1 MKSVFTS
8 NQGVTEFF
16 VALEGT
22 RRNYFR
28 AEMEALL
35 RELDDE
41 LDGVKPIWIKFH
53 VSDVVNQK
61 KEIDDMMS
69 DRWCLY
75 SVIGQAPTNGS
86 RVSLEAYA
94 LSDGDVVYEGAD
106 EATVTVSLKN
116 YRLMYFHTPKLYSPG
131 SYGQM
136 TDELEAA
143 VGKLAIADGTLE
155 ENLQRTWIYCR
166 DIDNNYA
173 GLVVARRKFFAD
185 NGLTADTHFIASTG
199 IEGKSD
205 PFDRLVRMDSVALF
219 GHRREQ
225 VTYMSALDHLNP
237 THEYGVTFER
247 ATRLTF
253 GDRSRYY
260 ISGTASIDKNGQI
273 VHPGNVG
280 RQAERML
287 ENINALLT
295 NYDASLADLKLAVVY
310 LRDPADDAIVEH
322 ILSKRLPFDLPRIM
336 VHGAVCRPGWL
347 VEMEGVA
354 VNGNGDASFEPFV

>member
-8 NQGVTEFF
+8 NQGVAEIF

-22 RRNYFR
+22 CHNSFR

-35 RELDDE
+35 RELDGE
-41 LDGVKPIWIKFH
+41 LDGAKLVWIKFH

-61 KEIDDMMS
+61 KIIDDVMS
-69 DRWCLY
+69 NGKCLY
-75 SVIGQAPTNGS
+75 SVIGQAPVNGS

-94 LSDGDVVYEGAD
+94 LSDGDVSYAGAD
-106 EATVTVSLKN
+106 EATVSVALNN
-116 YRLMYFHTPKLYSPG
+116 YRLMYFHTPKLESKG
-131 SYGQM
+131 SYDQM
-136 TDELEAA
+136 AEEFKAA
-143 VGKLAIADGTLE
+143 DCKLAAAGGTLE
-155 ENLQRTWIYCR
+155 ENMQRTWIYCR

-173 GLVVARRKFFAD
+173 GLVVARREHFAR

-219 GHRREQ
+219 GHKREQ

-253 GDRSRYY
+253 GDRSKYY
-260 ISGTASIDKNGQI
+260 VSGTASIDKNGQI
-273 VHPGNVG
+273 VHPGDVG

-287 ENINALLT
+287 ENINALLS
-295 NYDASLADLKLAVVY
+295 NYDAALEDLKLAVVY
-310 LRDPADDAIVEH
+310 LRDPADAAIVEGV
-322 ILSKRLPFDLPRIM
+322 LSKRLPANLPRIM
-336 VHGAVCRPGWL
+336 VNGSVCRPGWL

-354 VNGNGDASFEPFV
+354 VNGKANGVFAPFA

>member
-8 NQGVTEFF
+8 NQGVAETF

-22 RRNYFR
+22 PRGCFR
-28 AEMEALL
+28 EETEALL
-35 RELDDE
+35 NKLEGE
-41 LDGVKPIWIKFH
+41 LDGAKLVWIKFH

-61 KEIDDMMS
+61 KIIDDVMA
-69 DRWCLY
+69 DGCCLY

-94 LSDGDVVYEGAD
+94 LSGGGVSYSGAD
-106 EATVTVSLKN
+106 EATVTVALKN
-116 YRLMYFHTPKLYSPG
+116 YRLMYFHTPKLAGKG
-131 SYGQM
+131 SYDQM
-136 TDELEAA
+136 AEEFAA
-143 VGKLAIADGTLE
+143 ADKKLAAAGGTLE
-155 ENLQRTWIYCR
+155 ANLQRTWIYCR
-166 DIDNNYA
+166 DIDNNYS
-173 GLVVARRKFFAD
+173 GLVVARREHFAR

-237 THEYGVTFER
+237 THQYGVTFER

-260 ISGTASIDKNGQI
+260 VSGTASIDKNGQI
-273 VHPGNVG
+273 VHPGDVG
-280 RQAERML
+280 RQAERMM
-287 ENINALLT
+287 ENVNALLS
-295 NYDASLADLKLAVVY
+295 NYDASLADLQLAVVY
-310 LRDPADDAIVEH
+310 LRDPADAAIVEE
-322 ILSKRLPFDLPRIM
+322 ILSKRLPADLPRIM
-336 VHGAVCRPGWL
+336 VNGAVCRPGWL

-354 VNGNGDASFEPFV
+354 VNGKGDATFSPFA

>member
-1 MKSVFTS
+1 MKSVFTC
-8 NQGVTEFF
+8 NQGVTETF

-22 RRNYFR
+22 RYNNFR
-28 AEMEALL
+28 AETEALL
-35 RELDDE
+35 YKLEDE
-41 LDGVKPIWIKFH
+41 LDGAKPVWIKFH

-61 KEIDDMMS
+61 KEIDDIMS
-69 DRWCLY
+69 DRRCLY

-94 LSDGDVVYEGAD
+94 LSGGDVSYSGAD
-106 EATVTVSLKN
+106 AATVTVSLKN
-116 YRLMYFHTPKLYSPG
+116 YRLMYFHTPKLESKG
-131 SYGQM
+131 SYDQM
-136 TDELEAA
+136 AEEFTAA
-143 VGKLAIADGTLE
+143 DRKLAAAGGTLE
-155 ENLQRTWIYCR
+155 ANLQRTWIYCR

-173 GLVVARRKFFAD
+173 GLVVARREHFAR
-185 NGLTADTHFIASTG
+185 NGLTVDTHFIASTG

-219 GHRREQ
+219 GHKREQ

-253 GDRSRYY
+253 GDRSKYY

-273 VHPGNVG
+273 VHPGDVG

-287 ENINALLT
+287 ENINALLS
-295 NYDASLADLKLAVVY
+295 NYDAALEDLKLAVVY
-310 LRDPADDAIVEH
+310 LRDPADAAIVEGV
-322 ILSKRLPFDLPRIM
+322 LSKRLPANLPRIM
-336 VHGAVCRPGWL
+336 VNGAVCRPGWL

-354 VNGNGDASFEPFV
+354 VNGRANGAYAPFV

>member
-8 NQGVTEFF
+8 NQGVAEIF

-22 RRNYFR
+22 RHNHFR
-28 AEMEALL
+28 TETKSLL

-41 LDGVKPIWIKFH
+41 LDGVKPVWIKFH

-61 KEIDDMMS
+61 KEIDDIMS
-69 DRWCLY
+69 DRRCLY

-94 LSDGDVVYEGAD
+94 LSDGDVSVAESM
-106 EATVTVSLKN
+106 VTVALKN
-116 YRLMYFHTPKLYSPG
+116 YRLMYFHTPTLESKG
-131 SYGQM
+131 SYDQM
-136 TDELEAA
+136 AEEFKAA
-143 VGKLAIADGTLE
+143 DQKLAAAGGTLE
-155 ENLQRTWIYCR
+155 ANLQRTWIYCR

-173 GLVVARRKFFAD
+173 GLVVARREHFAR

-219 GHRREQ
+219 GHQREQ

-260 ISGTASIDKNGQI
+260 VSGTASIDKNGQI
-273 VHPGNVG
+273 VHPGDVG

-287 ENINALLT
+287 ENINALLS

-310 LRDPADDAIVEH
+310 LRDPADDAIVEN
-322 ILSKRLPFDLPRIM
+322 ILSKRLPADLPRIM

-354 VNGNGDASFEPFV
+354 VNGNGDASFAPFA

>member
-8 NQGVTEFF
+8 NQGVTETF

-22 RRNYFR
+22 RYNNFR
-28 AEMEALL
+28 AETEALL
-35 RELDDE
+35 HKLEDE
-41 LDGVKPIWIKFH
+41 LDGAKPVWIKFH

-61 KEIDDMMS
+61 KEIDDIMS
-69 DRWCLY
+69 DRRCLY

-94 LSDGDVVYEGAD
+94 LSDGDVSVAESM
-106 EATVTVSLKN
+106 VTVALKN
-116 YRLMYFHTPKLYSPG
+116 YRLMYFHTPTLESKG
-131 SYGQM
+131 SYDQM
-136 TDELEAA
+136 AEEFKAA
-143 VGKLAIADGTLE
+143 DQKLAAAGGTLE
-155 ENLQRTWIYCR
+155 ANLQRTWIYCR

-173 GLVVARRKFFAD
+173 GLVVARREHFAR

-219 GHRREQ
+219 GHQREQ

-260 ISGTASIDKNGQI
+260 VSGTASIDKNGQI
-273 VHPGNVG
+273 VHPGDVG

-287 ENINALLT
+287 ENINALLS

-310 LRDPADDAIVEH
+310 LRDPADDAIVEN
-322 ILSKRLPFDLPRIM
+322 ILSKRLPADLPRIM

-354 VNGNGDASFEPFV
+354 VNGNGDASFAPFA

>member
-8 NQGVTEFF
+8 NQGVTETF

-22 RRNYFR
+22 RYNNFR
-28 AEMEALL
+28 AETEALL
-35 RELDDE
+35 HKLEDE
-41 LDGVKPIWIKFH
+41 LDGAKPVWIKFH

-61 KEIDDMMS
+61 KEIDDIMS
-69 DRWCLY
+69 DRRCLY

-94 LSDGDVVYEGAD
+94 LSDGDVSVAESM
-106 EATVTVSLKN
+106 VTVALKN
-116 YRLMYFHTPKLYSPG
+116 YRLMYFHTPTLESKG
-131 SYGQM
+131 SYDQM
-136 TDELEAA
+136 AEEFKAA
-143 VGKLAIADGTLE
+143 DQKLAAAGGTLE
-155 ENLQRTWIYCR
+155 ANLQRTWIYCR

-173 GLVVARRKFFAD
+173 GLVVARREHFAR

-219 GHRREQ
+219 GHQREQ

-260 ISGTASIDKNGQI
+260 VSGTASIDKNGQI
-273 VHPGNVG
+273 VHPGDVG

-287 ENINALLT
+287 ENINALLS

-310 LRDPADDAIVEH
+310 LRDPADDAIVEN
-322 ILSKRLPFDLPRIM
+322 ILSKRLPADLPRIM

-354 VNGNGDASFEPFV
+354 VNGNGDAYFAPFA

>member
-8 NQGVTEFF
+8 NQGVTETF

-22 RRNYFR
+22 RYNNFR
-28 AEMEALL
+28 AETEALL
-35 RELDDE
+35 HKLEDE
-41 LDGVKPIWIKFH
+41 LDGAKPVWIKFH

-61 KEIDDMMS
+61 KEIDDIMS
-69 DRWCLY
+69 DRRCLY

-94 LSDGDVVYEGAD
+94 LSDGDVSVAG
-106 EATVTVSLKN
+106 TMVTVALKN
-116 YRLMYFHTPKLYSPG
+116 YRLMYFHTPTLESKG
-131 SYGQM
+131 SYDQM
-136 TDELEAA
+136 AEEFKAA
-143 VGKLAIADGTLE
+143 DQKLAAAGGTLE
-155 ENLQRTWIYCR
+155 ANLQRTWIYCR

-173 GLVVARRKFFAD
+173 GLVVARREHFAR

-260 ISGTASIDKNGQI
+260 VSGTASIDKNGQI
-273 VHPGNVG
+273 VHPGDVG

-287 ENINALLT
+287 ENINALLS

-310 LRDPADDAIVEH
+310 LRDPADDAIVEN
-322 ILSKRLPFDLPRIM
+322 ILSKRLPADLPRIM

-354 VNGNGDASFEPFV
+354 VNGNGDASFAPFA

>member
-8 NQGVTEFF
+8 DQGVAEIF

-22 RRNYFR
+22 CHNSFR

-35 RELDDE
+35 RELDGE
-41 LDGVKPIWIKFH
+41 LDGAKPVWIKFH

-61 KEIDDMMS
+61 RVIDDMMS
-69 DRWCLY
+69 NGKCLY
-75 SVIGQAPTNGS
+75 SVIGQAPVNGS

-94 LSDGDVVYEGAD
+94 LSDGDVSYAGAD
-106 EATVTVSLKN
+106 EATVTVALKN
-116 YRLMYFHTPKLYSPG
+116 YRLMYFHTPKLESKG
-131 SYGQM
+131 SYDQM
-136 TDELEAA
+136 AEEFAA
-143 VGKLAIADGTLE
+143 ADRKLSAAGGTLE
-155 ENLQRTWIYCR
+155 ENMQRTWIYCR

-173 GLVVARRKFFAD
+173 GLVVARRKYFA
-185 NGLTADTHFIASTG
+185 NSGLTVDTHFIASTG

-205 PFDRLVRMDSVALF
+205 PFDRLVRMESVALF
-219 GHRREQ
+219 GHKREQ

-253 GDRSRYY
+253 GDRSKYY

-273 VHPGNVG
+273 VHPGDVG

-287 ENINALLT
+287 ENINALLS
-295 NYDASLADLKLAVVY
+295 NYDAALEDLKLAVVY
-310 LRDPADDAIVEH
+310 LRDPADAAIVEGV
-322 ILSKRLPFDLPRIM
+322 LSKRLPANLPRIM
-336 VHGAVCRPGWL
+336 VNGAVCRPGWL

-354 VNGNGDASFEPFV
+354 VNGRANGAYAPFV

>member
-8 NQGVTEFF
+8 NQGVAEIF
-16 VALEGT
+16 VALEGL
-22 RRNYFR
+22 RHNDFR
-28 AEMEALL
+28 EETEALL
-35 RELDDE
+35 QKLDDE
-41 LDGVKPIWIKFH
+41 LDGAKPVWIKFH

-61 KEIDDMMS
+61 SVIDDVMS
-69 DRWCLY
+69 GGKCLY

-94 LSDGDVVYEGAD
+94 LSDGDISYAGAD
-106 EATVTVSLKN
+106 EATVIVNLKN
-116 YRLMYFHTPKLYSPG
+116 YRLMYFHTPKLEGKG
-131 SYGQM
+131 SYDQM
-136 TDELEAA
+136 AEEFAVADRKLTAA
-143 VGKLAIADGTLE
+143 GGTLE
-155 ENLQRTWIYCR
+155 ANMQRTWIYCR

-173 GLVVARRKFFAD
+173 GLVVARREHFAR

-253 GDRSRYY
+253 GDRSKYY
-260 ISGTASIDKNGQI
+260 VSGTASIDKNGQI
-273 VHPGNVG
+273 VHPGDVG

-287 ENINALLT
+287 ENINALLS
-295 NYDASLADLKLAVVY
+295 NYDAALKGLKLAVVY
-310 LRDPADDAIVEH
+310 LRDPADAAIVEDV
-322 ILSKRLPFDLPRIM
+322 LSKCLPVDLPRIM

-354 VNGNGDASFEPFV
+354 VKGNGDASFAPFV

>member
-8 NQGVTEFF
+8 NQGVAEIF

-22 RRNYFR
+22 CHNSFR

-35 RELDDE
+35 RELDGE
-41 LDGVKPIWIKFH
+41 LDGAKPVWIKFH

-61 KEIDDMMS
+61 RVIDDMMS
-69 DRWCLY
+69 NGKCLY

-86 RVSLEAYA
+86 RVSCEVYA
-94 LSDGDVVYEGAD
+94 LSSGDVSYAGAD
-106 EATVTVSLKN
+106 EATVTVALKN
-116 YRLMYFHTPKLYSPG
+116 YRLMYFHTPILESKG
-131 SYGQM
+131 SYDQM
-136 TDELEAA
+136 AEEFNAA
-143 VGKLAIADGTLE
+143 DRKLAAAGGTLE
-155 ENLQRTWIYCR
+155 ANMQRTWIYCR

-173 GLVVARRKFFAD
+173 GLVVARREYFAR

-219 GHRREQ
+219 GHQREQ

-253 GDRSRYY
+253 GDRSKYY
-260 ISGTASIDKNGQI
+260 VSGTASIDKNGQI
-273 VHPGNVG
+273 VHPGDVG

-287 ENINALLT
+287 ENINALLS
-295 NYDASLADLKLAVVY
+295 NYEAAMDDLKLAVVY
-310 LRDPADDAIVEH
+310 LRDPADAAIVED
-322 ILSKRLPFDLPRIM
+322 ILSKRLPADLPRIM
-336 VHGAVCRPGWL
+336 VHGSVCRPGWL

-354 VNGNGDASFEPFV
+354 VNGKGNGAFALFA

>member
-8 NQGVTEFF
+8 NQGVAEIF

-22 RRNYFR
+22 CHNSFR

-35 RELDDE
+35 RELDGE
-41 LDGVKPIWIKFH
+41 LDGAKLVWIKFH

-61 KEIDDMMS
+61 KIIDDVMA
-69 DRWCLY
+69 DGCCLY
-75 SVIGQAPTNGS
+75 SVIGQAPVNGS

-94 LSDGDVVYEGAD
+94 LSDGDISYAGAD
-106 EATVTVSLKN
+106 EATVSVALKN
-116 YRLMYFHTPKLYSPG
+116 YRLMYFHTPKLSGKG
-131 SYGQM
+131 SYDQM
-136 TDELEAA
+136 AEEFAA
-143 VGKLAIADGTLE
+143 ADRKLAAAGGTLE
-155 ENLQRTWIYCR
+155 ENMQRTWIYCR

-173 GLVVARRKFFAD
+173 GLVVARREHFAR

-219 GHRREQ
+219 GHKREQ

-253 GDRSRYY
+253 GDRSKYY
-260 ISGTASIDKNGQI
+260 VSGTASIDKNGQI
-273 VHPGNVG
+273 VHPGDVG

-287 ENINALLT
+287 ENINALLS
-295 NYDASLADLKLAVVY
+295 NYDAALEDLKLAVVY
-310 LRDPADDAIVEH
+310 LRDPADAAIVEGV
-322 ILSKRLPFDLPRIM
+322 LSKRLPAYLPRIM
-336 VHGAVCRPGWL
+336 VNGSVCRPGWL

-354 VNGNGDASFEPFV
+354 VNGKANGVFAPFA

>member
-8 NQGVTEFF
+8 NQGVAEIF
-16 VALEGT
+16 VALEGL
-22 RRNYFR
+22 RHNDFR
-28 AEMEALL
+28 EETEALL
-35 RELDDE
+35 QKLDDE
-41 LDGVKPIWIKFH
+41 LDGAKPVWIKFH

-61 KEIDDMMS
+61 SVIDDVMS
-69 DRWCLY
+69 GGKCLY

-94 LSDGDVVYEGAD
+94 LSDGDISYAGAD
-106 EATVTVSLKN
+106 EATVIVNLKN
-116 YRLMYFHTPKLYSPG
+116 YRLMYFHTPKLEGKG
-131 SYGQM
+131 SYDQM
-136 TDELEAA
+136 AEEFAVADRKLTAA
-143 VGKLAIADGTLE
+143 GGTLE
-155 ENLQRTWIYCR
+155 ANMQRTWIYCR

-173 GLVVARRKFFAD
+173 GLVVARREHFAR

-253 GDRSRYY
+253 GDRSKYY
-260 ISGTASIDKNGQI
+260 VSGTASIDKNGQI
-273 VHPGNVG
+273 VHPGDVG
-280 RQAERML
+280 RRKQAGIRHGSVRDFQILRIVRGKMEH
-287 ENINALLT
+287 AVLLQ
-295 NYDASLADLKLAVVY
+295 DAGELHHDVRGVGEY
-310 LRDPADDAIVEH
+310 
-322 ILSKRLPFDLPRIM
+322 KR
-336 VHGAVCRPGWL
+336 
-347 VEMEGVA
+347 VA
-354 VNGNGDASFEPFV
+354 VQL

>member
-8 NQGVTEFF
+8 KQGVAENF
-16 VALEGT
+16 VALEGL
-22 RRNYFR
+22 RRNDFC
-28 AEMEALL
+28 EETEALL
-35 RELDDE
+35 QKLDDE
-41 LDGVKPIWIKFH
+41 LDGAKPVWIKFH

-61 KEIDDMMS
+61 SVVDDVMS
-69 DRWCLY
+69 GGKCLY
-75 SVIGQAPTNGS
+75 SGIGQAPVNGS
-86 RVSLEAYA
+86 RISLEAYA
-94 LSDGDVVYEGAD
+94 LSDGDISYAGAD
-106 EATVTVSLKN
+106 EATVTVTLKN
-116 YRLMYFHTPKLYSPG
+116 YRLMYFHTPKLEGKG
-131 SYGQM
+131 SYDQM
-136 TDELEAA
+136 AEEFA
-143 VGKLAIADGTLE
+143 VADRKLAAAGGTLE
-155 ENLQRTWIYCR
+155 ANMQRTWIYCR

-173 GLVVARRKFFAD
+173 GLVVARREHFAR

-253 GDRSRYY
+253 GDRSKYY
-260 ISGTASIDKNGQI
+260 VSGTASIDKNGQI
-273 VHPGNVG
+273 VHPGDVG

-287 ENINALLT
+287 ENINALLS
-295 NYDASLADLKLAVVY
+295 NYDAALEDLKLAVVY
-310 LRDPADDAIVEH
+310 LRDPADAAIVEGV
-322 ILSKRLPFDLPRIM
+322 LSKRLPANLPRVM

-354 VNGNGDASFEPFV
+354 VNGKGNGAFAPFA

>member
-8 NQGVTEFF
+8 NQGVAEIF

-22 RRNYFR
+22 RRNCFR

-41 LDGVKPIWIKFH
+41 LDGVKPVWIKFH

-61 KEIDDMMS
+61 SVIDDMMS
-69 DRWCLY
+69 GRQCLY

-94 LSDGDVVYEGAD
+94 LSDGDVAYAGAG
-106 EATVTVSLKN
+106 EATVTVSLVN
-116 YRLMYFHTPKLYSPG
+116 YRLMYFHTPTLESKG
-131 SYGQM
+131 SYDQM
-136 TDELEAA
+136 AEEFKAADRKLAA
-143 VGKLAIADGTLE
+143 VGGTLE
-155 ENLQRTWIYCR
+155 ANMQRTWIYCR

-173 GLVVARRKFFAD
+173 GLVVARREHFAR

-273 VHPGNVG
+273 VHPGDVG
-280 RQAERML
+280 RQVERML
-287 ENINALLT
+287 ENINALLS
-295 NYDASLADLKLAVVY
+295 NYDASLVDLKLAVVY
-310 LRDPADDAIVEH
+310 LRDPADVATVESV
-322 ILSKRLPFDLPRIM
+322 LSKRLPAELPRIM

-354 VNGNGDASFEPFV
+354 VNGKGDASFAPFV

>member
-8 NQGVTEFF
+8 NQGVAEIF

-22 RRNYFR
+22 RRNCFL
-28 AEMEALL
+28 AEIEALL

-41 LDGVKPIWIKFH
+41 LDDVKPVWIKYH

-61 KEIDDMMS
+61 REIDDVMS
-69 DRWCLY
+69 DRRCLY

-94 LSDGDVVYEGAD
+94 LSDGDVSYAGAD
-106 EATVTVSLKN
+106 EATVSVALKN
-116 YRLMYFHTPKLYSPG
+116 YRLMYFHTPKLESKG

-136 TDELEAA
+136 AEEFKAA
-143 VGKLAIADGTLE
+143 DRKLAAAGGTLE
-155 ENLQRTWIYCR
+155 ANMQRTWIYCR

-173 GLVVARRKFFAD
+173 GLVVARREHFAR

-219 GHRREQ
+219 GHQREQ
-225 VTYMSALDHLNP
+225 VTYMSALEHLNP

-273 VHPGNVG
+273 VHPGDVG

-287 ENINALLT
+287 ENIHALLS

-310 LRDPADDAIVEH
+310 LRDPADDAIVED
-322 ILSKRLPFDLPRIM
+322 ILSKRLPADLPRIM

-354 VNGNGDASFEPFV
+354 VNAKGDTSFTPFV

>member
-8 NQGVTEFF
+8 NQGVAEIF

-22 RRNYFR
+22 RRNCFR

-41 LDGVKPIWIKFH
+41 LDGVKPVWIKFH

-61 KEIDDMMS
+61 SVIDDMMS
-69 DRWCLY
+69 GRQCLY

-94 LSDGDVVYEGAD
+94 LSDGDVAYAGAG
-106 EATVTVSLKN
+106 EATVTVSLVN
-116 YRLMYFHTPKLYSPG
+116 YRLMYFHTPTLESKG
-131 SYGQM
+131 SYDQM
-136 TDELEAA
+136 AEEFKAADRKLAA
-143 VGKLAIADGTLE
+143 VGGTLE
-155 ENLQRTWIYCR
+155 ANMQRTWIYCR

-173 GLVVARRKFFAD
+173 GLVVARREHFAR

-273 VHPGNVG
+273 VHPGDVG

-287 ENINALLT
+287 ENINALLS
-295 NYDASLADLKLAVVY
+295 NYDASLVDLKLAVVY
-310 LRDPADDAIVEH
+310 LRDPADVATVESV
-322 ILSKRLPFDLPRIM
+322 LSKRLPAELPRIM

-354 VNGNGDASFEPFV
+354 VNGKGDASFAPFV

>member
-1 MKSVFTS
+1 MKSVFTC
-8 NQGVTEFF
+8 NQGVTETF

-22 RRNYFR
+22 RYNNFR
-28 AEMEALL
+28 AETEALL
-35 RELDDE
+35 HEMDDE
-41 LDGVKPIWIKFH
+41 LDGAKLVWIKFH

-61 KEIDDMMS
+61 KEIDDIMS
-69 DRWCLY
+69 DRRCLY

-94 LSDGDVVYEGAD
+94 LSGGDVSYAESM
-106 EATVTVSLKN
+106 VTVALKN
-116 YRLMYFHTPKLYSPG
+116 YRLMYFHTPTLESKG
-131 SYGQM
+131 SYDQM
-136 TDELEAA
+136 AEEFKAA
-143 VGKLAIADGTLE
+143 DQKLAAAGGTLE
-155 ENLQRTWIYCR
+155 ANMQRTWIYCR

-173 GLVVARRKFFAD
+173 GLVVARREHFAR

-219 GHRREQ
+219 GHQREQ

-260 ISGTASIDKNGQI
+260 VSGTASIDKNGQI
-273 VHPGNVG
+273 VHPGDVG

-287 ENINALLT
+287 ENINALLS

-310 LRDPADDAIVEH
+310 LRDPADDAIVEN
-322 ILSKRLPFDLPRIM
+322 ILSKRLPADLPRIM

-354 VNGNGDASFEPFV
+354 GNGNGDASFAPFA

>member
-8 NQGVTEFF
+8 DQGVAEIF

-22 RRNYFR
+22 CHNSFR

-35 RELDDE
+35 RELDGE
-41 LDGVKPIWIKFH
+41 LDGVKPVWIKFH

-61 KEIDDMMS
+61 RVIDDVMS
-69 DRWCLY
+69 NGKCLY
-75 SVIGQAPTNGS
+75 SVIGQAPVNGS

-94 LSDGDVVYEGAD
+94 LSDGDISYAGAD
-106 EATVTVSLKN
+106 EATVTVALKN
-116 YRLMYFHTPKLYSPG
+116 YKLMYFHTPKLAGKG
-131 SYGQM
+131 SYDQM
-136 TDELEAA
+136 AEEFAA
-143 VGKLAIADGTLE
+143 ADRKLAAAGGTLE
-155 ENLQRTWIYCR
+155 ANMQRTWIYCR

-173 GLVVARRKFFAD
+173 GLVVARREHFAR

-219 GHRREQ
+219 GHKREQ

-247 ATRLTF
+247 ATRLMF
-253 GDRSRYY
+253 GDRSKYY
-260 ISGTASIDKNGQI
+260 VSGTASIDKNGQI
-273 VHPGNVG
+273 VHPGDVG

-287 ENINALLT
+287 ENINALLS
-295 NYDASLADLKLAVVY
+295 NYDAALEDLKLAVVY
-310 LRDPADDAIVEH
+310 LRDPADAAIVEGV
-322 ILSKRLPFDLPRIM
+322 LSKRLPANLPRIM
-336 VHGAVCRPGWL
+336 VNGSVCRPGWL
-347 VEMEGVA
+347 VEMEGIA
-354 VNGNGDASFEPFV
+354 VNGKGNGAFAPFV